1 MAVQKNIGRITKR
14 TVDAMPLPVKGKAR
28 LWDSELKGFCVCAYP
43 TGRKVYVIG
52 YRDRSTRF
60 RWFTI
65 GKHGDPWTAEAARI
79 KARELLGNVAT
90 GDFPHE
96 KKIRE
101 RLDSTTVAEL
111 IERYLAEGPL
121 DRPNKRESSWLNDK
135 GYLYNHV
142 VPHLGHIPFRELHR
156 DQLVQ
161 FQHAVA
167 NGIAARRKPK
177 RGPTV
182 RGGRGAAVHAL
193 RCLSAMYGWAISRD
207 MAEKNPCQSVQ
218 RLADG
223 RRDRY
228 LSLDEARRLFSAM
241 DELERTGVINPLHAD
256 CLRLIAYTAARKGE
270 IMGLKWSEVDA
281 DNQRLLLPPARHK
294 TGGANRPK
302 AIPLSNDCMTILER
316 CRRHAGTSA
325 YVFPI
330 EPDGDMHIKTLAYT
344 WDKVMAKA
352 GITDFRI
359 HDLRHAYASFAINAG
374 FSLKAIG
381 ENLGHAR
388 ASTTERYAHLLLDAR
403 RPVSEVVANAY
414 KGNTAAN

>member
-1 MAVQKNIGRITKR
+1 MAVRKNIARITKR

-90 GDFPHE
+90 GDFPM
-96 KKIRE
+96 KGRCVNGWTQRPLPNSSSGIWRKA
-101 RLDSTTVAEL
+101 RLT
-111 IERYLAEGPL
+111 GPT
-121 DRPNKRESSWLNDK
+121 NAKAVGSNDK

-142 VPHLGHIPFRELHR
+142 VPHLGHIPFRELHC

-193 RCLSAMYGWAISRD
+193 RCLSAGYGWAISRD
-207 MAEKNPCQSVQ
+207 LTEKTPCQSVQ

-228 LSLDEARRLFSAM
+228 LSLDEAKSLFSTM
-241 DELERTGVINPLHAD
+241 DELEQSGVINPLHVD

-270 IMGLKWSEVDA
+270 IMGLRWSEVDA

-316 CRRHAGTSA
+316 CHRHAGTSIF
-325 YVFPI
+325 VFPI

-381 ENLGHAR
+381 ENLGHTR

-403 RPVSEVVANAY
+403 RPISEVVANAY
-414 KGNTAAN
+414 KGTTAAT